1 MRALILLAA
10 PTLLAACHGGA
21 TYGDTRQLIAAKCG
35 ACHRVPGVNG
45 AVGRVGPSLAGIG
58 QQQILAGHFANSR
71 ANMIRWISRPQEMLP
86 GNAMPDTGLTP
97 EQANQIANYLYA
109 MDR

>member
-10 PTLLAACHGGA
+10 PTLLAACHGGG
-21 TYGDTRQLIAAKCG
+21 TYGDVRQLIAAKCG

-97 EQANQIANYLYA
+97 EQANRIADYLYA